1 MKAQSVQL
9 IGDLGEGVG
18 TSEGGRKLVNDG
30 SRMAVYGALSVFSLE
45 LGEDVSLRTSF

>member
-1 MKAQSVQL
+1 M
-9 IGDLGEGVG
+9 I
-18 TSEGGRKLVNDG
+18 KLNVILPSDYTLQVNDG